1 MRAVTWVV
9 MTIRPL
15 LHPLPPSLSR
25 LAHPN
30 TTRPAA
36 AAVEPLLLPSTAD
49 GASGLERA
57 RKGRE
62 EGGRGRW
69 LTRVQWSAV

>member
-57 RKGRE
+57 RKGGRGGRR
-62 EGGRGRW
+62 EGGSGG
-69 LTRVQWSAV
+69 